1 MKNYLIGGLVCLL
14 AFFIIGVEPLQRLIN
29 EATKHGTLRG
39 VETCM
44 VYSSSELL
52 SQDAVKATCVSA
64 FQKNLYDGDLATGRA
79 GPENNEQTV
88 LWGGTLQNKTSDH
101 VTTWIQVSVS
111 IFDANGTKQ
120 EVQAETSIWI
130 DPLNEADF
138 RVELPDL
145 EREQLEN
152 VEFCDHEDLEPK
164 ACMAWTI
171 TDIMGL
177 TI

>member
-14 AFFIIGVEPLQRLIN
+14 AFFIIGIEPLQRLIN
-29 EATKHGTLRG
+29 ESTKQGTLRG

-64 FQKNLYDGDLATGRA
+64 FQKNLYNGDLATGRA
-79 GPENNEQTV
+79 GPRSNQQTV
-88 LWGGTLQNKTSDH
+88 SWGGTLQNKTSDH

-111 IFDANGTKQ
+111 IFDAEGTEQ
-120 EVQAETSIWI
+120 EFQAETSIWI

-138 RVELPDL
+138 MVELPEL
-145 EREQLEN
+145 EREQLEDI
-152 VEFCDHEDLEPK
+152 EFCDHADVEPK
-164 ACMAWTI
+164 SCMTWGV
-171 TDIMGL
+171 TDIRGL